1 MRVFVDMWEGYHHP
15 SASAVAAAAT
25 APLPPSVAD
34 PAYPVVPAAS
44 PTAGVLLRMPRLFP
58 AAAAAA
64 FRATRAVSG
73 SAAAAANDETW
84 ERYRVSRQVS
94 DVGW

>member
-1 MRVFVDMWEGYHHP
+1 MRGFVDMWEGYHHP
-15 SASAVAAAAT
+15 SASVTAAAT
-25 APLPPSVAD
+25 APPLPPSTD
-34 PAYPVVPAAS
+34 PAYPIPAS

-73 SAAAAANDETW
+73 GAAAAASDETW
-84 ERYRVSRQVS
+84 ERYRISQQVS

>member
-1 MRVFVDMWEGYHHP
+1 MRSFVDMWEGYHHT
-15 SASAVAAAAT
+15 SASVAAAT
-25 APLPPSVAD
+25 ASLPPSTD
-34 PAYPVVPAAS
+34 PSYPVVPAS

-73 SAAAAANDETW
+73 GAAATDETW
-84 ERYRVSRQVS
+84 ERYRVSQQVS